1 MRQQSMRARRHLFD
15 AFPVLRA
22 MSRFDVERAALSF

>member
-1 MRQQSMRARRHLFD
+1 MRKAMMPARRLVFD

-22 MSRFDVERAALSF
+22 MARASAG